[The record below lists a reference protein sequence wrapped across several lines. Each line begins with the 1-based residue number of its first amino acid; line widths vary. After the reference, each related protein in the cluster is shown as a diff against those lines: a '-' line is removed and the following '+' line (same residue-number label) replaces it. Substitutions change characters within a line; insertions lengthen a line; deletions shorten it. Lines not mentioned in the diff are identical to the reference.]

1 MKKILM
7 KKSLKQ
13 ILYSV
18 KKNYLNLMI
27 GILLLIFLIN
37 SFVTLWFVY
46 NEKANTDQ
54 KIAERERIIIIRY
67 NEQVK
72 RYEKEIKEREF
83 RWEFEKVALAPTALE
98 LQLQWDTELE
108 KLRRIKNASFISLWL
123 ENFIENSIFVV
134 IIVLPIL
141 IFIIVLVC
149 FIRVL
154 IRFSVYIK
162 QFQRVY
168 QEIQKMAVFQK
179 YLIILVFSVLI
190 VLILLR

>member
-1 MKKILM
+1 M

-37 SFVTLWFVY
+37 SFVALWFAY

-72 RYEKEIKEREF
+72 SYEKEIKEREF
-83 RWEFEKVALAPTALE
+83 RWEFEKVALTPTALE

-123 ENFIENSIFVV
+123 ENFIENSIFV

-141 IFIIVLVC
+141 LFIIVLVC
-149 FIRVL
+149 FIRAL
-154 IRFSVYIK
+154 IRFPVYIK
-162 QFQRVY
+162 QFQRAY

-179 YLIILVFSVLI
+179 YLIILIFSVLI
-190 VLILLR
+190 VLILILLR